1 MAVVET
7 PARYPGATWAESPHH
22 WPGHKGRKAVVIHI
36 NEGHFE
42 SSIAYMLRTGTSAHF
57 EVGADGRIAQL
68 VGVQDSAWCNGLSY
82 HALTR
87 RWVCPHGHVVS
98 PSWDQLDPADEN
110 PNWTT
115 LSIENEGFSG
125 RLLPPAQFQANV
137 DLLVWLGARFPSLVP
152 YTVGRTLIGHSHLDS
167 VDKARCPGSGV
178 SLVALAEAAN
188 TILGADLLMWQAAW
202 AARGVPLPAEQ
213 VGWAIPQLYKAWAR
227 NLGACVVPETYL
239 SPDFSIALFER
250 GFIYYSKPL
259 NRAMVELVALGA

>member
-178 SLVALAEAAN
+178 SLVAGGGGEHDP
-188 TILGADLLMWQAAW
+188 GGGSADVAGGVGG
-202 AARGVPLPAEQ
+202 ARGAAAGRAGRVGDPAAVQ
-213 VGWAIPQLYKAWAR
+213 GVGAEPR
-227 NLGACVVPETYL
+227 GVRGPGDVSL
-239 SPDFSIALFER
+239 S
-250 GFIYYSKPL
+250 
-259 NRAMVELVALGA
+259 